1 VTDDRSRLDSL
12 QAQLNVRRSVFH
24 FAHAAVSL
32 LIAVIAACTGA
43 KYFWDYQLDD
53 LPVLAAVLGVSSVL
67 FIYGFVHWALG
78 RRALKR
84 ELTLFDEL
92 KGLRHDLGVDDPSA
106 LLPR

>member
-1 VTDDRSRLDSL
+1 VL
-12 QAQLNVRRSVFH
+12 QAELRSRRSVFH

-43 KYFWDYQLDD
+43 KYFWDYDLDD
-53 LPVLAAVLGVSSVL
+53 MPTLGALLGVSFVL
-67 FIYGFVHWALG
+67 FLYGSINWFLG

-84 ELTLFDEL
+84 ELTLFSEM
-92 KGLRHDLGVDDPSA
+92 KGLRQTLGLDDPAA